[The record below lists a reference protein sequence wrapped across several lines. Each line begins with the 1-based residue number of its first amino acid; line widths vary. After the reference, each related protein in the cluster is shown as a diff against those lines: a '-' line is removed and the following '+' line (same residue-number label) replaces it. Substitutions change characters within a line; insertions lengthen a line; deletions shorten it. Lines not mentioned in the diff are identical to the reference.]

1 MFDEKCWGSSD
12 VFIGNLL
19 HENLVIEKI
28 ILLIR
33 QKNGYEVR
41 KTRKFGNNSRILKY
55 EIVTRK
61 CGC

>member
-28 ILLIR
+28 ILLIK
-33 QKNGYEVR
+33 QKKNGYEVR
-41 KTRKFGNNSRILKY
+41 KT
-55 EIVTRK
+55 
-61 CGC
+61 CGMHVQ

>member
-33 QKNGYEVR
+33 PKKKRLWGKKDKWRVQ
-41 KTRKFGNNSRILKY
+41 
-55 EIVTRK
+55 
-61 CGC
+61 